1 MFIFF
6 FLFSNNHS
14 LLTQNGHDYHAL
26 LQSILYS
33 INHKECDCIEASM
46 ATKDIQ

>member
-6 FLFSNNHS
+6 FLFSNDHS
-14 LLTQNGHDYHAL
+14 LLTQNEHDYHA

-33 INHKECDCIEASM
+33 INHKEYDCIEASM
-46 ATKDIQ
+46 TTKDIQ